1 MNYAPRVEE
10 IPSQKYK
17 VIKEVMLNLF
27 REHEEKEIKYIVHK
41 VEYTD
46 SMEGLSLQYNVSER
60 EIRLFN
66 GLTTNDIYYLK
77 ELKIPNPGIA

>member
-1 MNYAPRVEE
+1 M
-10 IPSQKYK
+10 
-17 VIKEVMLNLF
+17 F
-27 REHEEKEIKYIVHK
+27 REQEEKEVKYIVHK

-46 SMEGLSLQYNVSER
+46 SMEGLALQYNVSER

-77 ELKIPNPGIA
+77 ELKIPNPGIV